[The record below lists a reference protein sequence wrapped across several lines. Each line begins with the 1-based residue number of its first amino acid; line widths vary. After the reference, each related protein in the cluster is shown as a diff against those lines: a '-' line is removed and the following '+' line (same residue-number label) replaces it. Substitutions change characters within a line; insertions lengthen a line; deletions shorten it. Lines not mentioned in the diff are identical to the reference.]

1 MCSRPPICTSSTG
14 WADCRGNGLPMTP
27 NSVWRWS
34 CGRCGRGR
42 PAWRWTASQNRL
54 PGLPPR
60 TCACR
65 RLRLLPTRW
74 RGARW
79 WPVPAPDRCVHWCW
93 PTPTTVRCCTC
104 TSTFARNTS
113 SGRCSTTAPHAPP
126 RSTRMRCGRPCIALS
141 ANLAPRMRMVPQM
154 MSRRSTHGNDWPV
167 SSRRAAG
174 SPSWPV
180 VREPAKPSPSQGFS
194 RPSNISPSIV
204 CG

>member
-1 MCSRPPICTSSTG
+1 
-14 WADCRGNGLPMTP
+14 MTP

-34 CGRCGRGR
+34 CGRCGRVD
-42 PAWRWTASQNRL
+42 L
-54 PGLPPR
+54 PGAGR
-60 TCACR
+60 RHRIDCR
-65 RLRLLPTRW
+65 VCPEDVRVPSAQALADALARCPLVAGAGTGPLRPLVLADSDDGPLLYLHKYFRQEHVI
-74 RGARW
+74 RSVLDDRAAR
-79 WPVPAPDRCVHWCW
+79 A
-93 PTPTTVRCCTC
+93 
-104 TSTFARNTS
+104 
-113 SGRCSTTAPHAPP
+113 P

-180 VREPAKPSPSQGFS
+180 VGNQQNLHRRKGFS